1 MSVLDVVN
9 KIDTTVSNAVDI
21 AKKKATYA
29 IMDLIIK
36 QSTFK
41 AVYSTVMM
49 STSAAQVIRNQK
61 MFAAAGAGGDSA
73 KALGFTI
80 ASDVIS
86 GLGGAI
92 GLLDIS
98 LVVDAA
104 TAFLLNKASPYLQ
117 DIWEKTLAL
126 PNIEGIPIS
135 SDRITTTR
143 DIDVGEQMMIV
154 QSTSS
159 KEYWTDNAVP
169 KLKEWHIEGYITTSL
184 SLDSQYLIKPS
195 LKMQMNFLDICA
207 ASRRPVL
214 FKDNRGEFLFVQI
227 TNLQTEEEATYNNA
241 IKVSISL
248 KEYKP
253 YKVKNMAS
261 AIDVANKGV

>member
-1 MSVLDVVN
+1 
-9 KIDTTVSNAVDI
+9 
-21 AKKKATYA
+21 
-29 IMDLIIK
+29 
-36 QSTFK
+36 
-41 AVYSTVMM
+41 
-49 STSAAQVIRNQK
+49 
-61 MFAAAGAGGDSA
+61 
-73 KALGFTI
+73 
-80 ASDVIS
+80 
-86 GLGGAI
+86 
-92 GLLDIS
+92 
-98 LVVDAA
+98 
-104 TAFLLNKASPYLQ
+104 
-117 DIWEKTLAL
+117 
-126 PNIEGIPIS
+126 
-135 SDRITTTR
+135 
-143 DIDVGEQMMIV
+143 MIV

-214 FKDNRGEFLFVQI
+214 FKDNRGEFMFVQI